1 MKSLTRKI
9 AIVAA
14 FVATAGVLGA
24 NADVLGANAEQATP
38 SSQTVSNVLTAYGT
52 PAETA
57 PAESPQ
63 FERFEQQLSLMSA
76 PSYTPSEH
84 PDAKPAPKS
93 AKLTPSV
100 WDNPMNTEELGN

>member
-14 FVATAGVLGA
+14 FVATASVLGA
-24 NADVLGANAEQATP
+24 NAAEQATP
-38 SSQTVSNVLTAYGT
+38 SSQVASNVLTADGT
-52 PAETA
+52 PAMTVSV
-57 PAESPQ
+57 ESPQ
-63 FERFEQQLSLMSA
+63 FERFEHQLSLMSA

-93 AKLTPSV
+93 AKRTPSV
-100 WDNPMNTEELGN
+100 WDDPMNTEELGN